1 MAELKPRAQKRRRK
15 GGNLMD
21 DKHRRDLRVKGK
33 RLDNG
38 EYVTGWYVCA
48 MNHWHDY
55 GIHEDWI
62 IVSAYQNGGWF
73 ALGQKHAVDPNT
85 IEFVSNVH
93 EQEAIFG
100 QMFDGGCEKFKER
113 WENK

>member
-1 MAELKPRAQKRRRK
+1 MSK
-15 GGNLMD
+15 
-21 DKHRRDLRVKGK
+21 
-33 RLDNG
+33 
-38 EYVTGWYVCA
+38 
-48 MNHWHDY
+48 
-55 GIHEDWI
+55 
-62 IVSAYQNGGWF
+62 
-73 ALGQKHAVDPNT
+73 T